1 MSNNFVDSFI
11 IPSIA
16 SSIAICCITLFIAF
30 PG

>member
-1 MSNNFVDSFI
+1 MSNNFVDALI

-16 SSIAICCITLFIAF
+16 STIAISCFVLFIAF